1 MRFFKEKQVLHAPQC
16 GFRVRVK
23 VKIVRQGGKKTSV
36 SLKTK
41 NAAREKRKRCAI
53 KTRFSVPRK
62 KHMAYRKKYKA
73 YILKI
78 GRASCR
84 ERV

>member
-1 MRFFKEKQVLHAPQC
+1 MRFCQKKQVLHVPQC

-53 KTRFSVPRK
+53 KTQKMRHKNTIFRTPK
-62 KHMAYRKKYKA
+62 KTYG
-73 YILKI
+73 L
-78 GRASCR
+78 S
-84 ERV
+84 

>member
-23 VKIVRQGGKKTSV
+23 VKIVRQGGKKTSL

-62 KHMAYRKKYKA
+62 KYKA
-73 YILKI
+73 YILKYVPYI
-78 GRASCR
+78 SK
-84 ERV
+84 

>member
-1 MRFFKEKQVLHAPQC
+1 MRKCDFSKKKQVLHAPQC

-23 VKIVRQGGKKTSV
+23 VKIVRQGGKKTSL

-73 YILKI
+73 YILKYVPYI
-78 GRASCR
+78 SK
-84 ERV
+84 

>member
-53 KTRFSVPRK
+53 KTRFSVLRK
-62 KHMAYRKKYKA
+62 KYMAYRNKYKA
-73 YILKI
+73 YILKYVPYI
-78 GRASCR
+78 SK
-84 ERV
+84 